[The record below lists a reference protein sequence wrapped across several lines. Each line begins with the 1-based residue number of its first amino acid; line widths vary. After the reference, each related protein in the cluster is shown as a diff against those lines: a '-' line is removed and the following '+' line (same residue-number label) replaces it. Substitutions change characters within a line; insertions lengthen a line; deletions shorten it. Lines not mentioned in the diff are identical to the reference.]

1 MEAKSEASLYG
12 NSLRTP
18 TAPVLSANCNS
29 ISRVRLV
36 GKMEN
41 YLYHE
46 TQRIGEIVIVGPPG
60 SAKYEFISSLCK
72 DVVITDQDVIFGRL
86 PVNRDIL
93 LFLYGV
99 GYNGKNFDFAW
110 DLIAPKML
118 GCIILFDW
126 YNQQSYE
133 GASRILDFLT
143 QQFSAPL
150 VLAADVRSNPYP
162 IKEDMFKAGISLAPH
177 VDFFFYRSSDAN
189 GIRRATVSVLDTLI
203 EAAS

>member
-1 MEAKSEASLYG
+1 MEE
-12 NSLRTP
+12 
-18 TAPVLSANCNS
+18 
-29 ISRVRLV
+29 
-36 GKMEN
+36 
-41 YLYHE
+41 YLHHE
-46 TQRIGEIVIVGPPG
+46 TQRVGEIVIVGPPG
-60 SAKYEFISSLCK
+60 SAKYEFINSLCK

-86 PVNRDIL
+86 PVGKDLL

-133 GASRILDFLT
+133 GANKILDFLT

-150 VLAADVRSNPYP
+150 VLAADVRSNSYP
-162 IKEDMFKAGISLAPH
+162 IEECLFSAGITLSSH
-177 VDFFFYRSSDAN
+177 VRFLFYRSSDAN
-189 GIRRATVSVLDTLI
+189 GIRRAAVSLLDALI